1 MYMSYSD
8 NNSFV
13 LFGIDKI
20 TLGIES
26 HYLNYYK
33 TPERLEKIID
43 IIQCGNW
50 IELNI
55 QLEVNG
61 QSYINYMYPL
71 ASILQALL
79 YGLSMNLF
87 KEPLSSQLLNC
98 INGIYHGL
106 LYPYSFII
114 QFFNTGIFKLDEYE
128 LFFDCYGYNPFLDF
142 DKSKFR
148 FLKTTIYTKDYKKI
162 KRSDGT
168 DKGTRR
174 SMLCFYD
181 RGLKISSPYT
191 INRIEFRICD
201 ERAKAILNP
210 IDLFYSVVQFI
221 NAHSTQIKQTLK
233 RYLPEGSIT
242 FNEDYINQNV
252 PILSKLIWLL

>member
-1 MYMSYSD
+1 MDMSYPD

-26 HYLNYYK
+26 SYLNYHK

-50 IELNI
+50 TELNI

-61 QSYINYMYPL
+61 QSCINFMHPL
-71 ASILQALL
+71 SSILQALL
-79 YGLSMNLF
+79 YGISMNLF
-87 KEPLSSQLLNC
+87 KEPLSSDLYSFINAIYNGVLN
-98 INGIYHGL
+98 
-106 LYPYSFII
+106 PYSFMVR
-114 QFFNTGIFKLDEYE
+114 FFDNGIFKLDEYE

-142 DKSKFR
+142 DKSKFN
-148 FLKTTIYTKDYKKI
+148 FINTTIYTKDYKKI

-168 DKGTRR
+168 NKGTRR
-174 SMLCFYD
+174 SLLCFYD

-191 INRIEFRICD
+191 INRLEFRICD
-201 ERAKAILNP
+201 YRTKNILNP
-210 IDLFYSVVQFI
+210 IDLYYSVVQFI
-221 NAHSTQIKQTLK
+221 NAHGTQIKQTLK